1 MTCAAPPMRA
11 PCGRRRAAHGKCA
24 LGPRLPYGVRVVDR
38 PDRITLTGLRVHAHH
53 GVYESER
60 LTGQDFIIDV
70 TLYLDTSPAAKSDDI
85 GDTVHYGIL
94 AESLVRLVSGA
105 ELNLLETLAE
115 HIAMACLEDQRVDA
129 VDVTVHKPQAPIPY
143 SFTDVSVSIT
153 RRRT

>member
-1 MTCAAPPMRA
+1 MAPS
-11 PCGRRRAAHGKCA
+11 
-24 LGPRLPYGVRVVDR
+24 RLPYRDTVADQ

-60 LTGQDFIIDV
+60 LTGQEFIIDV
-70 TLYLDTSPAAKSDDI
+70 TLHVDASQAAKSDDI
-85 GDTVHYGIL
+85 NDTVHYGKL
-94 AESLVRLVSGA
+94 AESLVHLVSGA
-105 ELNLLETLAE
+105 EVNLLETLAE
-115 HIAMACLEDQRVDA
+115 RIATACLSDPMVGT